1 VVQGDGILGG
11 LLAAFLT
18 RNITHKGGGRRSRGV
33 AQGEEIGAFMELN
46 RGLLNEATERGL
58 VSEQQAEQLWR
69 FLYER
74 EKDTPSFRF
83 THILYYLG
91 GLIAIGAMSLFMTL
105 GWERFGGWGLFFLA
119 IAYAVAGL
127 WLTEFFLNSS
137 RLPIPAGITAT
148 FVVVLTP
155 LAVYGLQAVLGWW
168 AEGLVYRDYHTR
180 IDWRWILMELATL
193 ATGAVML
200 WRYRLPFLMMPVA
213 VTLWYMSMDL
223 TPFLFGDAD
232 SMWELR
238 KLVSLWFG
246 LLIVLLALWVDVRTR
261 REKDFA
267 FWLYLFGVMAF
278 WGGMSLMRSDSELS
292 KIVYLCINLAMILVG
307 ATLSRRV
314 FAVFGA
320 LGAAGY
326 LGHLAYDVFKDS
338 MMFPFV
344 LTIIGLG
351 VVYLGIV
358 WQRQEETISGAL
370 RGLLPVPMRELI
382 ERRD

>member
-58 VSEQQAEQLWR
+58 VSEQQAEQLWQ

-168 AEGLVYRDYHTR
+168 AEGLVYRDYHTH

>member
-1 VVQGDGILGG
+1 
-11 LLAAFLT
+11 
-18 RNITHKGGGRRSRGV
+18 
-33 AQGEEIGAFMELN
+33 
-46 RGLLNEATERGL
+46 
-58 VSEQQAEQLWR
+58 
-69 FLYER
+69 
-74 EKDTPSFRF
+74 
-83 THILYYLG
+83 
-91 GLIAIGAMSLFMTL
+91 LIAIGAMSLFMTL
-105 GWERFGGWGLFFLA
+105 GWERFGGWGLFCIA

-155 LAVYGLQAVLGWW
+155 LAVYGLQAALGWW
-168 AEGLVYRDYHTR
+168 AEGLAYRDYHTH

-246 LLIVLLALWVDVRTR
+246 LLIALLALWVDVRTR
-261 REKDFA
+261 HEKDFA

-278 WGGMSLMRSDSELS
+278 WGGMSLMRSDSELR
-292 KIVYLCINLAMILVG
+292 KIVYLCINLTMILVG

-314 FAVFGA
+314 FAVFGG

-382 ERRD
+382 ERRH